1 MTSVH
6 HVAAYI
12 VERERNLSTMKLQ
25 KLCYYAQG
33 WHLAWQGEPLF
44 TEPLQAWRMG
54 PVSPDLYRFH
64 RGHAS
69 VGAWPQG
76 DATQLSEVQKR
87 TLDTVIDFYEPYSGF
102 ELGTRTHSERPW
114 LEAWEW
120 QPVARRG
127 QVEMNLATIKEY
139 FQSVERA

>member
-6 HVAAYI
+6 NVAAYI
-12 VERERNLSTMKLQ
+12 VERERNVSTMKLQ

-44 TEPLQAWRMG
+44 SEPLQAWRMG
-54 PVSPDLYRFH
+54 PVSPDLYRHH

-69 VGAWPQG
+69 VASWPAG
-76 DATQLSEVQKR
+76 DPTQLSEVEQR
-87 TLDTVIDFYEPYSGF
+87 TVDTILEFYGPYSGF

-114 LEAWEW
+114 LEAWEA
-120 QPVARRG
+120 QPVELRG
-127 QVEMNLATIKEY
+127 RVELRLATIKEY
-139 FQSVERA
+139 FQSIR